1 MEIKKDELGTYVEFE
16 NDEEYEQIVA
26 AARIKYKFKSKNRKT
41 EAKYIE
47 KLLIDSINSY
57 EAIEVPKWA
66 LPKK

>member
-16 NDEEYEQIVA
+16 NDEEYNQIVA
-26 AARIKYKFKSKNRKT
+26 AARIKYKFKSKNKKT

-47 KLLIDSINSY
+47 KLLIDSIKSY